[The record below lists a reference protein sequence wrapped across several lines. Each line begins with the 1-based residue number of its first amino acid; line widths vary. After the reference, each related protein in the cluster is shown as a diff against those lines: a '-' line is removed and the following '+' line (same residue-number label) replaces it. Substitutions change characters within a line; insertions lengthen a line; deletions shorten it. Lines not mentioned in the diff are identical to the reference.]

1 MKNQQITI
9 TFPKKDIRYKEEL
22 QRMKKEESIN
32 VSAFIVSA
40 IKGELGS
47 LWIKK
52 TKQQVR
58 EIRNKIMDPI
68 ERRPQ
73 YDSDDDVII
82 QAVQQFYDELKKRK
96 ILRWKSN
103 GSIDLQ
109 RWQTEWEIF
118 RWKFLG
124 IKLTEHFVGGHSSCS
139 FYRI

>member
-58 EIRNKIMDPI
+58 EIRNKIVNPI

-73 YDSDDDVII
+73 YDSDYDVIS

-109 RWQTEWEIF
+109 RWQTEREIF
-118 RWKFLG
+118 PWKFLG
-124 IKLTEHFVGGHSSCS
+124 IKLTKHFVGGHSSCP

>member
-40 IKGELGS
+40 IKGELGHYE
-47 LWIKK
+47 KK

-58 EIRNKIMDPI
+58 EIRNKIVNPI

-73 YDSDDDVII
+73 YDSDDDVIS
-82 QAVQQFYDELKKRK
+82 QAVQQFYDELKKKNATMKRQ
-96 ILRWKSN
+96 W
-103 GSIDLQ
+103 
-109 RWQTEWEIF
+109 F
-118 RWKFLG
+118 
-124 IKLTEHFVGGHSSCS
+124 H
-139 FYRI
+139 